1 MYLHLGGDAAVA
13 EKDIISIHDY
23 AIFHRTEN
31 REFMRQLEASGDL
44 VQLADKEPKSLVIT
58 VNKAYLS
65 AISSVT
71 LRRRAGMVFDID
83 DKY

>member
-23 AIFHRTEN
+23 AIFQLEEN
-31 REFMRQLEASGDL
+31 RDFFQRLEQSGRLQRLSDKKPKAL
-44 VQLADKEPKSLVIT
+44 VVTVDKV
-58 VNKAYLS
+58 YLS
-65 AISSVT
+65 AISSIT
-71 LRRRAGMVFDID
+71 LKRRAGMIFDID

>member
-23 AIFHRTEN
+23 AIFRQAEN
-31 REFMRQLEASGDL
+31 REFLQQLQQSGRL
-44 VQLADKEPKSLVIT
+44 ERLAEKEPKALVVT
-58 VNKAYLS
+58 MDKAYLS

-71 LRRRAGMVFDID
+71 LKRRAGMIFDID

>member
-23 AIFHRTEN
+23 AIFQLEEN
-31 REFMRQLEASGDL
+31 RDFFQRLEQFGRLQRLSDKKPKAL
-44 VQLADKEPKSLVIT
+44 VVTVDKV
-58 VNKAYLS
+58 YLS
-65 AISSVT
+65 AISSIT
-71 LRRRAGMVFDID
+71 LKRRAGMIFDID